1 MKQTLVKEAMKKKE
15 NVVTISPYAKVRD
28 VLVAMQRNDVKSVV
42 VQKTNPHDAYGIV
55 TYINVLDAIFANDGD
70 IDLLNVY
77 DIASKPMV
85 QISKELDVKYAARM
99 MVNHKITRLLVTNSG
114 QLEGLLTMNDIM
126 KVLLKEIEKEEEV
139 AL

>member
-1 MKQTLVKEAMKKKE
+1 
-15 NVVTISPYAKVRD
+15 
-28 VLVAMQRNDVKSVV
+28 
-42 VQKTNPHDAYGIV
+42 
-55 TYINVLDAIFANDGD
+55 
-70 IDLLNVY
+70 
-77 DIASKPMV
+77 
-85 QISKELDVKYAARM
+85 M